1 MTDTAVIFDII
12 GRDRT
17 SAAIAASSSAFS
29 KFAIGLAAGA
39 AFAGAKFVDM
49 AANFQQGM
57 TRLKTGAGEVDSN
70 MSIVSK
76 GILQLA
82 GEVGESTKD
91 LLSGMYLIESAG
103 FHGANGLNVL
113 KVAAEGAKVGNA
125 DMATVADA
133 VTTGLNAYHMSADK
147 AAQVTNALVAAEG
160 QGKTNL
166 EALAGSLSTVA
177 PIASLAGVSL
187 NELLAAMSTMT
198 AQGTDANSAATYLK
212 QTIGQLSN
220 PTAKARAEMKNLG
233 LDATQVSMNLGK
245 NGLAATLLEL
255 TNAIQAHMG
264 PAGTVLIQQ
273 LEKASGNTTEFQKIL
288 ANLPP
293 TQQTFI
299 GALATMTGGTK
310 SMQAALEL
318 TGANMQVFQHNTD
331 VINEKVRAGGSNIE
345 GWSDVQKNFNQQM
358 AEAKGKL
365 EAVGIEIGTV
375 LMPKVLALITGTMSL
390 VNWFTKHKDTAKALA
405 IGIGILATAFV
416 TFRTVAFAAE
426 IATKTWWTSTKVY
439 AGAAKIATAVQW
451 LWNASILGFPA
462 LWVIAAIL
470 AIAAAVYVV
479 IKYHKQIGA
488 FFVTVWHGF
497 LNILKDVWGWIKGNW
512 PYLLGALTGP
522 FGLAAAWVYK
532 HWGEVTKFFIQLGKD
547 IAAPFEAAGRW
558 IVNAWGPV
566 SNFFVNLAKVIAAPY
581 LWLWHNVFDP
591 VFQGMAKVVQVFN
604 QIIVSAFNLWVD
616 LMKILLAP
624 VVNWLWHSVLD
635 PAYQGMAK
643 TIQWLWN
650 NILKPIGDF
659 WVQAYKDVASWLT
672 WLWHSVFVPAY
683 NDMGK
688 LVMWLYNN
696 AIKPTGAFIMA
707 SIHAVGDTISWLWH
721 NAFVPAVQGIGNLAM
736 WLWHSA
742 ITPAFNGIASIGK
755 WLYNNVLHPTFN
767 GIITAM
773 SAVGSAAKSV
783 FNGVKNVISG
793 AFSGLAGIV
802 KGAWNNVVSV
812 INRGIAGA
820 NSLINMANK
829 FPGVN
834 FPHIPSIP
842 KLASGGVLTRG
853 GLVTVGERGAE
864 TVSLPAGAAVYPH
877 GSAPRGM
884 GAGGRVLL
892 SIGRGG
898 ETAIGRLIHELIRIG
913 VIQLSVDGKRVEVT
927 GSR

>member
-49 AANFQQGM
+49 AGNFQQGM

-103 FHGANGLNVL
+103 FHGAEGLNVL
-113 KVAAEGAKVGNA
+113 KIAAEGAKVGNA

-133 VTTGLNAYHMSADK
+133 VTTGLNAYHMSASK
-147 AAQVTNALVAAEG
+147 AAEVTNALVAAEG

-177 PIASLAGVSL
+177 PIASLAGVKL

-245 NGLAATLLEL
+245 NGLASTLLEL

-318 TGANMQVFQHNTD
+318 TGANMKVFQHNTD
-331 VINEKVRAGGSNIE
+331 VINEKVKTGGQNIE
-345 GWSDVQKNFNQQM
+345 GWADVQKNFNQHM
-358 AEAKGKL
+358 AEAKGKV
-365 EAVGIEIGTV
+365 EALGIEIGTV
-375 LMPKVLALITGTMSL
+375 LMPKVLALIDGTMSL
-390 VNWFTKHKDTAKALA
+390 VSWFTKHKDTSKALA
-405 IGIGILATAFV
+405 VGIGVLATAFV

-426 IATKTWWTSTKVY
+426 VATKTWWTSTKVY

-462 LWVIAAIL
+462 LWVVAALI

-488 FFVTVWHGF
+488 FFVRVWHGF
-497 LNILKDVWGWIKGNW
+497 LGILKDVWKWIKGNW
-512 PYLLGALTGP
+512 PYLLGVLTGP
-522 FGLAAAWVYK
+522 FGLAAAWIYK
-532 HWGEVTKFFIQLGKD
+532 HWDSVKSFFIKLGKD
-547 IAAPFEAAGRW
+547 IAAPFEAVGKW
-558 IVNAWGPV
+558 IINAWGPV

-581 LWLWHNVFDP
+581 IWLWHNVFDP
-591 VFQGMAKVVQVFN
+591 VFHGIAKVIQVFN
-604 QIIVSAFNLWVD
+604 QIITSAFNLWVD

-643 TIQWLWN
+643 TVQWIWN
-650 NILKPIGDF
+650 SILKPIGDF
-659 WVQAYKDVASWLT
+659 WVKAYKDVASWLT
-672 WLWHSVFVPAY
+672 WLWQNVFVPAY
-683 NDMGK
+683 HGMAS
-688 LVMWLYNN
+688 LVLWLYNN
-696 AIKPTGAFIMA
+696 AIKPTGTFIMN
-707 SIHAVGDTISWLWH
+707 SIHAVGNTAMWLWH
-721 NAFVPAVQGIGNLAM
+721 NAFIPAMHGIAGVAM
-736 WLWHSA
+736 WLWHNI
-742 ITPAFNGIASIGK
+742 ITPAFNGIASTGK
-755 WLYNNVLHPTFN
+755 WLWNNILKPTFSA
-767 GIITAM
+767 ITGAM
-773 SAVGSAAKSV
+773 HTLGGAASKV
-783 FNGVKNVISG
+783 FSGVAGAIKG
-793 AFSGLAGIV
+793 AFSGVSGFV
-802 KGAWNNVVSV
+802 KGAFNGMIGFVNGAISGV
-812 INRGIAGA
+812 NR
-820 NSLINMANK
+820 LIDAANK

-877 GSAPRGM
+877 GSSPRG
-884 GAGGRVLL
+884 GTGGRMHL
-892 SIGRGG
+892 SVGRGG